1 MQDFLCPP
9 VCYHSTTKAREAL
22 EDREKLQFI
31 TMEIPD
37 ETEQPD
43 STVERAEAGMVGD
56 VGIEAVA
63 ELAGPRAGEG

>member
-9 VCYHSTTKAREAL
+9 VCYHSTAKACEAL

-37 ETEQPD
+37 ETEQSD
-43 STVERAEAGMVGD
+43 STVEGTEAGMVGD
-56 VGIEAVA
+56 MGIEAVA
-63 ELAGPRAGEG
+63 ELARPRAG